1 MIGPGEYI
9 SVLNVVEAWNQI
21 SWEESIPFII
31 VLVGLYWVKVKIDTR
46 AGIGKKKLRQ
56 LKEVIKEAI
65 DETIGLE

>member
-31 VLVGLYWVKVKIDTR
+31 VLVGLYWVKVKIDAR
-46 AGIGKKKLRQ
+46 AGIGKKKLKQ
-56 LKEVIKEAI
+56 LKQVIKDAI
-65 DETIGLE
+65 NETRI

>member
-31 VLVGLYWVKVKIDTR
+31 ILVGLYWVKVKIDTR

-56 LKEVIKEAI
+56 LKQVIKEAI
-65 DETIGLE
+65 EETIGLE